1 MLVVGDAAGFTLNMG
16 VTVRGMDFALAS
28 GVLAA
33 RTLLRAREQADFSSA
48 TLSYYETL
56 LKESFI
62 WQDLKT
68 FQHMPDFMASPRFY
82 KRYPSLACD
91 LLEQMLWIGEQ
102 PKEKLSATILRTI
115 RQNLLRVDVL
125 RDLIRMRKI

>member
-1 MLVVGDAAGFTLNMG
+1 MLVIGDAAGFTLNMG

-33 RTLLRAREQADFSSA
+33 RALLRAREQADFSSA
-48 TLSYYETL
+48 TLSYYKTL
-56 LKESFI
+56 LKESFV

-68 FQHMPDFMASPRFY
+68 FRYMPDFMANPRLY
-82 KRYPSLACD
+82 ERYPSMACD